1 MTFFIGL
8 VIGILIG
15 VLALATICGIANSM
29 MRQRAPSRMSSGR
42 NKAAMIRE
50 KNRIMEIHRNSG
62 W

>member
-1 MTFFIGL
+1 MDFFIGL

-15 VLALATICGIANSM
+15 VLALATICGSASAIT
-29 MRQRAPSRMSSGR
+29 PSRR